1 MKDPIQALDRIDV
14 LGRRKDG
21 GADLVIIVS
30 TFLDDVP
37 EHEYLLKRK
46 IQNYVDTIFSNEFQ
60 NEFGKIDDN
69 QYTIVIKCSIEPHP
83 NIITLIQGIS
93 QYLHE
98 HRLNLIIET

>member
-1 MKDPIQALDRIDV
+1 MNDPIQALDRIDV

-30 TFLDDVP
+30 AFLDDTS
-37 EHEYLLKRK
+37 EHEYLLKQK

-60 NEFGKIDDN
+60 NQFGKIDDN

-83 NIITLIQGIS
+83 NIITLIQSIS
-93 QYLHE
+93 KYLHE
-98 HRLNLIIET
+98 YRIDLIIEN